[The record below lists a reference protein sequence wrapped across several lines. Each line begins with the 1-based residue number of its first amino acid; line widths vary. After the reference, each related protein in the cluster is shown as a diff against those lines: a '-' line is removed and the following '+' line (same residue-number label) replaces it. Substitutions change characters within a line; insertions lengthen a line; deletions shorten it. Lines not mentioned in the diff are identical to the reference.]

1 MDRIIKDENNQ
12 KIKNPKGENL
22 IIEYSF
28 ENLLK
33 MRKRE
38 NLVKKLQAL
47 NQKKEEEKIIEDLD
61 QVIVKKK
68 IKKL

>member
-47 NQKKEEEKIIEDLD
+47 NQKKEEEKIVENLD

>member
-1 MDRIIKDENNQ
+1 
-12 KIKNPKGENL
+12 
-22 IIEYSF
+22 
-28 ENLLK
+28 

-47 NQKKEEEKIIEDLD
+47 NQKKEEEKIVDDLD
-61 QVIVKKK
+61 KGVVKKK